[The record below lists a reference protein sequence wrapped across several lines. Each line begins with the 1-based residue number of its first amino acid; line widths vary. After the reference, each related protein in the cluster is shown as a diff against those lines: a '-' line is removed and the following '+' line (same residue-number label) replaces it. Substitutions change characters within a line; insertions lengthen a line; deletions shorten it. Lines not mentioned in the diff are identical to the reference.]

1 MQIFITAV
9 ISPNAGRQDEG
20 FIINFTILHKVG
32 LSRKF
37 TFIKIVYFGYAA

>member
-9 ISPNAGRQDEG
+9 ISPNAGRQDYASHG

-37 TFIKIVYFGYAA
+37 TFF